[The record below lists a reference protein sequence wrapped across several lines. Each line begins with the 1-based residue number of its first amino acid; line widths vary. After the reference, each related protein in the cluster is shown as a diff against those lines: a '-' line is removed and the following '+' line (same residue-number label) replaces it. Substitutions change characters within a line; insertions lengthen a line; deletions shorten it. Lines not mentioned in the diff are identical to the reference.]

1 MIEEFELFIPLIIK
15 LLRPKEFV
23 EKNYRKGRKKKIGIG
38 KESLGEKAIHS
49 WTYYILSHLRD
60 T

>member
-23 EKNYRKGRKKKIGIG
+23 EKNLRRIGFFVYLVYQVLIF
-38 KESLGEKAIHS
+38 SFIHL
-49 WTYYILSHLRD
+49 YLLFCLRRLLK
-60 T
+60 